1 MLNDSRPAFARAM
14 SLIRARLLAGTIL
27 ESDETSVRVGKRTWW
42 TWVFHHDQDACFLIH
57 PNRSRAVVEQAQ
69 R

>member
-1 MLNDSRPAFARAM
+1 M